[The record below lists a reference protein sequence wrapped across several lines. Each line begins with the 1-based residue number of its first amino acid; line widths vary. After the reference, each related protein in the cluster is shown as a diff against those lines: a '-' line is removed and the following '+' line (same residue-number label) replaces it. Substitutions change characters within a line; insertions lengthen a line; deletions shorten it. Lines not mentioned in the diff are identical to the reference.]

1 MMNVTA
7 YIIKQALEE
16 KFLGKCVLYTPV
28 PKRDIVDAGVCK
40 DVFVDFD
47 YAHDRLSIRLEVHF
61 DHVVQTR
68 SVHYWDIMSV
78 TLAPNQ

>member
-1 MMNVTA
+1 MMNTTA
-7 YIIKQALEE
+7 YVIKRALEE

-28 PKRDIVDAGVCK
+28 PKCDIVDAGVCK
-40 DVFVDFD
+40 EVLVDFD
-47 YAHDRLSIRLEVHF
+47 YAHDRMTIRLEVSF

-68 SVHYWDIMSV
+68 PVHYWDIMDI